1 VAQLTLPQLERHLYA
16 AADILRGKMDA
27 AQYQDYIFGLLFLK
41 RASDQ
46 FDVARAAKIK
56 QLTAEGR
63 TEEQAERLAEAR
75 AAYKAHEFYVPY
87 VSRWSTIAGKE
98 SRTDPANAL
107 NVALAELEASNHQAL
122 YGVLSYI
129 SFTEARGGNTRL
141 TKPVI
146 QQLIDHFSQYRLSN
160 DDFEFPDLLGHAYE
174 YLIGEFADEGGKKG
188 GQFYTPRSVIR
199 MMNQLVRPQAGMS
212 VYDPCCGS
220 AGMLI
225 LAKEYVQEHGGDESH
240 LAVYGQE
247 DNGSAWAMARMNLL
261 MHGVADGVI
270 HHGDT
275 LADPKHATDGQ
286 LQRFDRILTNP
297 PFAQNYHREGMRF
310 PERMAY
316 GWTPESGKKADLMF
330 VQHVLHVLARDGVA
344 ACVMPHGVLFRGGEE
359 EKIRQRLVDAG
370 RLEAVIGIGPNVFY
384 GTGIPA
390 CILVL
395 RGRDGAPEGRRD
407 GVLFVNADREITA
420 GRTQNLLEAQHAEK
434 IVSAYEGWRTI
445 PGFARVVPF
454 EELAENNYN
463 LNIRRYVDN
472 TPAPEPQDVR
482 AHLYGGV
489 PISEIKERAGRFAAF
504 GIDVEGSLFRKRAG
518 DTEYVDFL
526 EEGESGQEGYEA
538 TAARI
543 PGLAEERERVLA
555 EAFEE
560 WWEEHRARIVELPVR
575 RQRAQAREELLTTF
589 TEALEPVGVLDR
601 HQLAGTVAAWWFDTR
616 NDLSVLMEKDFK
628 GLVDGWVRSIESAF
642 EEPPG
647 KADAKTKARARAAAR
662 KAREHRLVPELI
674 PEYVERLETAEALV
688 ASLDAKVKAGSPPK
702 KSAKAG
708 GDGVTEDEDE
718 ELHLSNVLPAK
729 ELTALK
735 KQLKDA
741 RLELAEIRASFVTEL
756 NRAAG
761 ALTAEQAREVV
772 LGFLRADLRARM
784 ERFVAADR
792 RALVDM
798 FRTWGEKY
806 AVTLEQLEE
815 EREASAQRLKG
826 YLKELGYA

>member
-1 VAQLTLPQLERHLYA
+1 MAQLTLPQLERHLYA

-56 QLTAEGR
+56 QLVAEGR
-63 TEEQAERLAEAR
+63 TEEQATRLAEAR
-75 AAYKAHEFYVPY
+75 AAYKAHEFYVPH
-87 VSRWSTIAGKE
+87 VSRWSTIAAKE

-107 NVALAELEASNHQAL
+107 NVALAELEATNHQAL
-122 YGVLSYI
+122 DGVLSYI
-129 SFTEARGGNTRL
+129 SFTEARSGNTRL

-199 MMNQLVRPQAGMS
+199 MMNQLVKPQAGMS

-240 LAVYGQE
+240 LSVYGQE

-275 LADPKHATDGQ
+275 LAEPKHAVDGR
-286 LQRFDRILTNP
+286 LQRFDRVLTNP
-297 PFAQNYHREGMRF
+297 PFAQNYRREGMRF
-310 PERMAY
+310 PERMSY

-330 VQHVLHVLARDGVA
+330 VQHVLAVLETDGIA

-359 EKIRQRLVDAG
+359 ERIRQRIVDAG

-395 RGRDGAPEGRRD
+395 RGRDGTPEGRRD
-407 GVLFVNADREITA
+407 GVLFINADREMTA

-434 IVSAYEGWRTI
+434 IVSAYEAWKTI

-454 EELAENNYN
+454 EELADNGYN

-489 PISEIKERAGRFAAF
+489 PRSEIKERAELFAAF
-504 GIDVEGSLFRKRAG
+504 GIDAEGSLFQKRAG
-518 DTEYVDFL
+518 DADYVDFL
-526 EEGESGQEGYEA
+526 EEGYEA

-543 PGLAEERERVLA
+543 PGLAEERERILA
-555 EAFEE
+555 EAFDE
-560 WWEEHRARIVELPVR
+560 WWEEHQARLVELPMR
-575 RQRAQAREELLTTF
+575 KQRAKAREELLTTF
-589 TEALEPVGVLDR
+589 TEALEPAGVLDR

-616 NDLSVLMEKDFK
+616 NDVSVLMEKGFK

-688 ASLDAKVKAGSPPK
+688 AKLDAEVKAGSPPK
-702 KSAKAG
+702 KSPKAG
-708 GDGVTEDEDE
+708 GDGDAEDE
-718 ELHLSNVLPAK
+718 EQELDLSNVLSAK
-729 ELTALK
+729 ELAALK
-735 KQLKDA
+735 KKLKDA
-741 RLELAEIRASFVTEL
+741 KLELAEIKASFVSEL
-756 NRAAG
+756 RRAAG
-761 ALTAEQAREVV
+761 ALTGDQAREVV

-784 ERFVAADR
+784 DRFVAVDR
-792 RALVDM
+792 RALVAV

-815 EREASAQRLKG
+815 EREASARRLKG